1 MVDEKL
7 AEYRKKAEA
16 NRMTKRV
23 SFNRE
28 TEKDILEIAN
38 NLDFSQWV
46 KDQIRKEFKNQLD
59 KDVATK

>member
-1 MVDEKL
+1 MVNEKL

-46 KDQIRKEFKNQLD
+46 KEQIRKEFLK
-59 KDVATK
+59 

>member
-1 MVDEKL
+1 MENEKL
-7 AEYRKKAEA
+7 IEYRKKAES

-28 TEKDILEIAN
+28 TEKDLLEIAN

-46 KDQIRKEFKNQLD
+46 KNQIRKEFKKQLD
-59 KDVATK
+59 DDVATS

>member
-1 MVDEKL
+1 MVNEKL

-46 KDQIRKEFKNQLD
+46 KEKLREKLK
-59 KDVATK
+59 K